1 MCPKG
6 SGIVIKVVIN
16 GKLYDRI
23 SEAHVV
29 ADGFCYIIY
38 DDENGERNILHFRN
52 EELDE
57 WIITISK

>member
-52 EELDE
+52 KELDE
-57 WIITISK
+57 WIITVSK

>member
-6 SGIVIKVVIN
+6 SDKMIKVVIN
-16 GKLYDRI
+16 GKLYEYI
-23 SEAHVV
+23 VEAHVV

-38 DDENGERNILHFRN
+38 DDENGERNVLHFKN

-57 WIITISK
+57 WIITVSK

>member
-1 MCPKG
+1 M
-6 SGIVIKVVIN
+6 IKVIIN

-29 ADGFCYIIY
+29 ADGFSYIIY

-57 WIITISK
+57 WVITVSK